1 MYEWNQYQFHV
12 EFYDHPARWRVISG
26 RLHTQRQNPRLNI
39 SRDEKTAAAPF
50 CNVIKPAQHLYSIPD
65 THIQEDSEKNAGNTS
80 RLSHL
85 FEK

>member
-12 EFYDHPARWRVISG
+12 ELRVISG
-26 RLHTQRQNPRLNI
+26 RIHTHRQNPRLNI

-65 THIQEDSEKNAGNTS
+65 THIQED
-80 RLSHL
+80 
-85 FEK
+85 